1 MASVRRPAGGDG
13 RQARWDTHN
22 QTRRQKII
30 DAAVAAIEESEPGA
44 DVHVQQIAAKA
55 GLSRTV
61 IYRHFEDRA
70 DLDRAVQQSILDSL
84 WAELM
89 PAVTLEGTVPEIIR
103 RIIGTYVRWAVAH
116 PSLHLAADHDAGA
129 DGPLERRME
138 QLATEIAEVVGVA
151 VAAFGAEPSEEQASS
166 IDPMVFGLI
175 GAVFSAV
182 RRWLTRPERRLSA
195 DMLERMI
202 SDSAWFLIEGH
213 ARAWGVGIDPE
224 APVQDLLTAAIE
236 PPAPTTAG

>member
-1 MASVRRPAGGDG
+1 MANARTDG

-70 DLDRAVQQSILDSL
+70 DLDRAVQQSILDDL

-89 PAVTLEGTVPEIIR
+89 PAVTLDGTVPEIIR
-103 RIIGTYVRWAVAH
+103 RIIGTYVGWAVAH
-116 PSLHLAADHDAGA
+116 PSLHLAADHDASGP

-138 QLATEIAEVVGVA
+138 QLAGEIAEILGVG
-151 VAAFGAEPSEEQASS
+151 VAAFGATPSEEEAAAL
-166 IDPMVFGLI
+166 DPMVFGII

-182 RRWLTRPERRLSA
+182 RRWLVRPDRQLSA
-195 DMLERMI
+195 EALERMI
-202 SDSAWFLIEGH
+202 SDSVWFLIEGH
-213 ARAWGVGIDPE
+213 ARAWGVTIDPD
-224 APVQDLLTAAIE
+224 APVEDLLTAAIQ
-236 PPAPTTAG
+236 PTAPTAAG